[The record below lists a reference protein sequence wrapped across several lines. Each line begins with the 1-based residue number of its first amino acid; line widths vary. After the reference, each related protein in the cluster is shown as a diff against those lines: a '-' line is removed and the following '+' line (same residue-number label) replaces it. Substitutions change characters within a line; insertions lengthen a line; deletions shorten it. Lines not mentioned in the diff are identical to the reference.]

1 MFKKIY
7 LALLLVALASAQ
19 TDFEIAT
26 KKYLQDANSK
36 KAASLY
42 EKSCKSDKN
51 AVSCYMAASIK
62 SLAIYD
68 QDSADVQPE
77 ILSQTLALYKN
88 ACELGYATG
97 CEAAGDL
104 YDAPTLQ
111 DETGAD
117 ETGGEKSA
125 EFYEKACETKNA
137 DACLRIAKKYDD
149 AAKFTDALKYY
160 KLACEAGEGEGC
172 YNAADIYESGDATPK
187 NDAQAAKFYD
197 LACQNGFNRGCVK
210 FKKLSK

>member
-1 MFKKIY
+1 MKKIVLTAILVAAAFGGDFEEAAKAHIKAYDTQRSMDLFEKSCNSDKNGAGCY
-7 LALLLVALASAQ
+7 LAAFLGEQNGKFS
-19 TDFEIAT
+19 DE
-26 KKYLQDANSK
+26 DGGK
-36 KAASLY
+36 KAFALY
-42 EKSCKSDKN
+42 EKACKLGDMDGCAAVAGAYDGNSLWGVVESDYEK
-51 AVSCYMAASIK
+51 
-62 SLAIYD
+62 
-68 QDSADVQPE
+68 
-77 ILSQTLALYKN
+77 
-88 ACELGYATG
+88 
-97 CEAAGDL
+97 AAGL
-104 YDAPTLQ
+104 
-111 DETGAD
+111 
-117 ETGGEKSA
+117 
-125 EFYEKACETKNA
+125 YEKACETKNA